1 MDFIRYDEIRNEW
14 ILVAS
19 MKSPR
24 CTLAAV
30 ASPDFQYIYVMG
42 GFDNVPL
49 NTVEKYSVLTDS
61 WELITPMKHKRF
73 MHTAVIN
80 IN

>member
-1 MDFIRYDEIRNEW
+1 MKNEW
-14 ILVAS
+14 ILIAS
-19 MKSPR
+19 MNSPR
-24 CTLAAV
+24 CTLSAV

-49 NTVEKYSVLTDS
+49 NSVEKYSVLNDS
-61 WELITPMKHKRF
+61 WEVIPPMKHKRF
-73 MHTAVIN
+73 MHTAVLN